1 MAIALNERNIPHE
14 KCLVDLQN
22 KPENFTSTYARASPA
37 RAKVPVLEV
46 GDDVLVESMV
56 ILEYL
61 DRESAADPIVR
72 ASERL
77 LAAELPKSFG
87 YISVLKEEEG
97 SEAEATA
104 IETLV
109 DSLKSADA
117 LLRTHARGDGPFV
130 GDAFGHVEEAA
141 APFACRLTR
150 LLPALRPQH
159 SIDAMLTEHKLDR
172 LKAWLDAVTDRPS
185 CTSTMPTKEEM
196 VDSSKKMMARIKEMA
211 AAAR

>member
-1 MAIALNERNIPHE
+1 MAALWRRAIPAA
-14 KCLVDLQN
+14 VDTTAASGM
-22 KPENFTSTYARASPA
+22 PRIRATSHRS
-37 RAKVPVLEV
+37 R
-46 GDDVLVESMV
+46 
-56 ILEYL
+56 
-61 DRESAADPIVR
+61 AADARSNVVTAPPR
-72 ASERL
+72 F
-77 LAAELPKSFG
+77 AATAPF
-87 YISVLKEEEG
+87 IWT
-97 SEAEATA
+97 EAEATA
-104 IETLV
+104 IEALV

-159 SIDAMLTEHKLDR
+159 SIDAMLAEHKLDR

-196 VDSSKKMMARIKEMA
+196 VDSSKKMMARIKAMA
-211 AAAR
+211 K